1 VSVRPVPYAL
11 RALDWRG
18 KPRHYSNYGNR
29 GGEDWVLFSEVRQF
43 LRGGWLRVVA
53 ISLVLL
59 TPCFWHPRIE
69 AGDLPSHVYNAWLA
83 QLIEKGQAPG
93 LYLVNQWNNV
103 ALDRALLQLGNV
115 FGLVAAEKIAASL
128 SVLIFFWGTFAL
140 LAAVAQRAPWFL
152 LPCLAMLAYGWTFN
166 IGFFNYY
173 ISLGLGFFATAIFWR
188 GRGRELIAGFVFAG
202 AVLVAHPQ
210 GFAWLAGCVGYI
222 LLWRVLPGWWKLVLL
237 AGAAAATVTTRL
249 YLFSHDFGASSVFES
264 FGPGIYNG
272 TDQIDLYS
280 MRSHTLSFVALGFGL
295 LCFVADAVGRGRN
308 LEAWRPLRLPF
319 ELHCIAVLATYM
331 LPDDLKIPLFA
342 AGIGA
347 MAIRLTT
354 VSAVMGLAVLAQM
367 QPRKWHTAGF
377 GAIALV
383 SFAFLYQ
390 DTGVL
395 SRMEEDAGRLVS
407 KLPQG
412 QRVLATIWPDDHS
425 RLPHI
430 VHLVDRACVGKCF
443 VFQNYE
449 PASGQFRVRVRAGSP
464 VATDNSVTAEKMEA
478 GEYIVRERDLPISE
492 IYQCDEN
499 DPTKLCLLPLAAGEL
514 NGVPGYRPPR

>member
-1 VSVRPVPYAL
+1 VDSAGVL
-11 RALDWRG
+11 I
-18 KPRHYSNYGNR
+18 
-29 GGEDWVLFSEVRQF
+29 LFSELWQF
-43 LRGGWLRVVA
+43 LRSSWLRVVA
-53 ISLVLL
+53 TSFFLL
-59 TPCFWHPRIE
+59 IPCFWHPRIE

-83 QLIEKGQAPG
+83 QLIERGQAPG
-93 LYLVNQWNNV
+93 LYIVQRWNNV
-103 ALDRALLQLGNV
+103 ALDLALLKLGNI
-115 FGLVAAEKIAASL
+115 FGLVAAEKIAISL
-128 SVLIFFWGTFAL
+128 SVLIFFWGAFAL
-140 LAAVAQRAPWFL
+140 LAAVAQRPPWFL

-173 ISLGLGFFATAIFWR
+173 ISLGLGFFATAIFWH
-188 GRGRELIAGFVFAG
+188 GRGRELLAGLFLAG

-210 GFAWLAGCVGYI
+210 GFAWLVGCVGYI
-222 LLWRVLPGWWKLVLL
+222 LLWRVLPSWWRLLLL
-237 AGAAAATVTTRL
+237 AGALAAIAAARL
-249 YLFSHDFGASSVFES
+249 YLFSHDFSASSVFES

-280 MRSHTLSFVALGFGL
+280 VKAHILSYVALGFGL
-295 LCFVADAVGRGRN
+295 LCFGADAVARGRC
-308 LEAWRPLRLPF
+308 LEEWKPLRLPF
-319 ELHCIAVLATYM
+319 ELHCIAVFATFM
-331 LPDDLKIPLFA
+331 LPDDMKIPLFA

-354 VSAVMGLAVLAQM
+354 VSAVMGLAVMALM

-383 SFAFLYQ
+383 SFVFLYQ

-395 SRMEEDAGRLVS
+395 SRMEQEARRLVS
-407 KLPQG
+407 TLPRG
-412 QRVLATIWPDDHS
+412 QRVLATIWPAEDS

-430 VHLVDRACVGKCF
+430 VHLVDRGCVGKCF

-464 VATDNSVTAEKMEA
+464 VATDNSEAAEKMEA
-478 GEYIVRERDLPISE
+478 GEYIVREKDLPISE
-492 IYQCDEN
+492 INQCDEN
-499 DPTKLCLLPLAAGEL
+499 DPTKLCLHPLAAGEL

>member
-1 VSVRPVPYAL
+1 V
-11 RALDWRG
+11 
-18 KPRHYSNYGNR
+18 R
-29 GGEDWVLFSEVRQF
+29 GGAELFSEVRKF
-43 LRGGWLRVVA
+43 LRVCWLRFVA
-53 ISLVLL
+53 ISVVLL
-59 TPCFWHPRIE
+59 TPCFWHARIE

-83 QLIEKGQAPG
+83 QLIENGQAPG
-93 LYLVNQWNNV
+93 LYLVNRWNNV
-103 ALDRALLQLGNV
+103 ALDLLLLKLGNI
-115 FGLVAAEKIAASL
+115 FGLVAAEKIAISF
-128 SVLIFFWGTFAL
+128 SVLIFFWGVFAL
-140 LAAVAQRAPWFL
+140 LAAVAQRPPWFL
-152 LPCLAMLAYGWTFN
+152 LPCIAMLAYGWTFN

-173 ISLGLGFFATAIFWR
+173 ISLGMGFFATAIFWR
-188 GRGRELIAGFVFAG
+188 GRGRELLAGFVLAG

-210 GFAWLAGCVGYI
+210 GFGWLVGCVVYI
-222 LLWRVLPGWWKLVLL
+222 LLWRVLPGWWKLLLL
-237 AGAAAATVTTRL
+237 AGATTVIVTARL
-249 YLFSHDFGASSVFES
+249 YLFSHDFAASSVFES

-280 MRSHTLSFVALGFGL
+280 MKTHILSYVALGFGL
-295 LCFVADAVGRGRN
+295 SCFVADAVARGRN

-319 ELHCIAVLATYM
+319 ELHCIAVFATYM

-354 VSAVMGLAVLAQM
+354 VSAVMGLAVMALI

-377 GAIALV
+377 AAIALV

-395 SRMEEDAGRLVS
+395 NRMEEEAGRLVS
-407 KLPQG
+407 TLPRG
-412 QRVLATIWPDDHS
+412 QRVLGTIWPAEDS

-430 VHLVDRACVGKCF
+430 VHLVDRACIGKCY

-464 VATDNSVTAEKMEA
+464 AAADNSETAEKMEA
-478 GEYIVRERDLPISE
+478 GEYIVQEKDLPIWQ
-492 IYQCDEN
+492 INQCDEN
-499 DPTKLCLLPLAAGEL
+499 DPTKLCLHPLAAGEL
-514 NGVPGYRPPR
+514 NGVPGYRPPQ